1 MSNAYRFKNP
11 NGIYFVT
18 FTVVDWIDVFTRPI
32 YKEIIIDS
40 LNFSIKKKGLII
52 HAWVIMSNHIH
63 LIISAE
69 ENHNL
74 SDIVRDFKK
83 FTSKRIIDEII
94 SNPTESRKNWMLWIF
109 KSHGEANSNNKNYQ
123 FWSQDY
129 HGVELDTN
137 RMKEV
142 RLSYIHNNP
151 VKAQLVFEPEHYFYS
166 SAADY
171 SEIGNKLID
180 IVLIE

>member
-1 MSNAYRFKNP
+1 MTKAYRFNNP
-11 NGIYFVT
+11 DGIYFVT
-18 FTVVDWIDVFTRPI
+18 FTVVDWIDVFTRPV

-40 LNFSIKKKGLII
+40 LNYSINNKGLIVY
-52 HAWVIMSNHIH
+52 AWVIMSNHMH

-69 ENHNL
+69 ENHKL

-83 FTSKRIIDEII
+83 FTSKRIIEEI
-94 SNPTESRKNWMLWIF
+94 STNPEESRKNWMLWIF
-109 KSHGEANSNNKNYQ
+109 KSHGKANSRNKNYQ

-137 RMKEV
+137 KMKEI
-142 RLSYIHNNP
+142 RLNYLHDNP

-171 SEIGNKLID
+171 SEGGNKLVD
-180 IVLIE
+180 IVLLE